1 MGRPKKE
8 NTTEP
13 KKPPST
19 ALSGTRAN
27 PVIKLNLEQQV
38 LKLHEQGMG
47 RIRMAKYLTN
57 EVLPEGQS
65 IGHSSIQR
73 YLESMG
79 LTNVPKQ
86 NFAIN
91 VYTQER
97 LMLDTVNDLIEDT
110 TAMIEAL
117 REDIIDGK
125 GASNVKDFQALATTQ
140 EKLVARASLL
150 SSSIGAMQEKVYN
163 YQAVNTIVTKI
174 LNYVQ
179 QEDVD
184 MFHRIKEKI
193 NKDPMLA
200 EAFRKILP
208 DNAK

>member
-1 MGRPKKE
+1 MGKPKKE
-8 NTTEP
+8 TTTKP
-13 KKPPST
+13 KSPIST
-19 ALSGTRAN
+19 ATSNARVN

-38 LKLHEQGMG
+38 LDKWESMG
-47 RIRMAKYLTN
+47 RISLAKYLTN
-57 EVLPEGQS
+57 EVLPPGQS
-65 IGHSSIQR
+65 IGHTSIQR

-86 NFAIN
+86 DFAIN

-97 LMLDTVNDLIEDT
+97 LMLDTINDLIGNT
-110 TAMIEAL
+110 SNMIEAL
-117 REDIIDGK
+117 NEDIVDGK

-163 YQAVNTIVTKI
+163 YQAVNTIVTKV
-174 LNYVQ
+174 LNFVQ

-184 MFHRIKEKI
+184 MFHRIKDKI
-193 NKDPMLA
+193 SKDPMLA

-208 DNAK
+208 DKS